1 MKKTF
6 FSTFLFVLFI
16 LFVAISYLSFFG
28 YETSRFNKV
37 IKSEINGHNKK
48 INLDFKEISILLDI
62 KKLTLY
68 VRFIEPDLRYSK
80 ISIPLK
86 SLRTDVDVESL
97 IKKKVGIKKIIL
109 ATNNIDDIQLK
120 QFAAQIKQKDKR
132 LKYIENAKFQID
144 RLELEFDKDFKLKD
158 NYNVKGT
165 INTAEIKIS
174 NKYPI
179 KNLIANFSYK
189 KNNLK
194 LNEISWSFD
203 SFSNKQREFFN
214 GELFFKQV
222 KNNNHF
228 DLNFKTRKVSNFLKL
243 PIMNYSFSEENI
255 ATIKSSFVIKKNRNI
270 LFKNIIIEDPDN
282 QFTIKDLHL
291 NKNYNLINFDQI
303 KINTSKNNSTN
314 NDFTIK
320 NRDKVIIKGK
330 IFDAEKL
337 LKELSKDN
345 QDNNFLKTI
354 SKDIEID
361 FNKVLKGLKFPIK
374 KFRLVGKINKG
385 KFEKISA
392 KSDFSDDEHLDISL
406 KKQLNSKKKIL
417 EVYSDIAMPLLS
429 EYKFFRGLQGGN
441 LLYVSEF
448 SKEKSSN
455 ELTINDFKLSD
466 APALAKLLT
475 LADLKG
481 ITDALKGEGISFE
494 TMSIKYET
502 DSSTMRIEEIFMIGP
517 SISLLIDGYIEK
529 KSGLVSLRGTLVP
542 AKTLNTLVSKIPVV
556 GDILVGKKVGEGIFG
571 LSFKIKGLP
580 DDLKTTVNPI
590 KTLAPRFI
598 TRAVESAK
606 KRGTK

>member
-1 MKKTF
+1 MKKTL
-6 FSTFLFVLFI
+6 FSTFLFILFI

-28 YETSRFNKV
+28 YETSSFNKI
-37 IKSEINGHNKK
+37 IKSEINDYNKK
-48 INLDFKEISILLDI
+48 INLDFKKISILLDI

-68 VRFIEPDLRYSK
+68 VRFIEPDLTYSK
-80 ISIPLK
+80 ILIPLK
-86 SLRTDVDVESL
+86 SLRTDLDVESL

-109 ATNNIDDIQLK
+109 ATKYIDDKKLK
-120 QFAAQIKQKDKR
+120 QFTKQTKLKDER
-132 LKYIENAKFQID
+132 LKYIKNAKFQLE
-144 RLELEFDKDFKLKD
+144 RLELEFDKNYKLKD
-158 NYNVKGT
+158 NYNVKGN
-165 INTAEIKIS
+165 INQAEIKIS
-174 NKYPI
+174 NKHLI

-203 SFSNKQREFFN
+203 GSPNKKRQFFN
-214 GELFFKQV
+214 GELFFKQI

-228 DLNFKTRKVSNFLKL
+228 DLNFKTRKVSTFLKI

-255 ATIKSSFVIKKNRNI
+255 AMIESSFVVKKNQNI
-270 LFKNIIIEDPDN
+270 FFKNIIIKDTDN
-282 QFTIKDLHL
+282 QFIIKDLHL
-291 NKNYNLINFDQI
+291 NKNYDLINFDEI

-320 NRDKVIIKGK
+320 SHDKIIIKGK
-330 IFDAEKL
+330 IFDAEKV
-337 LKELSKDN
+337 LKELSKEGK
-345 QDNNFLKTI
+345 DNNILKTI
-354 SKDIEID
+354 TKDIEID
-361 FNKVLKGLKFPIK
+361 FNKVLKGVKFPIK
-374 KFRLVGKINKG
+374 KFRLVGKIKKG
-385 KFEKISA
+385 NFEKISA
-392 KSDFSDDEHLDISL
+392 KSDFSDNEHLDISL
-406 KKQLNSKKKIL
+406 KKQQNSEKKIL

-455 ELTINDFKLSD
+455 ELTINDFKLTD

-502 DSSTMRIEEIFMIGP
+502 DPSTMRIDEIFMIGP

-556 GDILVGKKVGEGIFG
+556 GDILVGKKVGEGVFG

-580 DDLKTTVNPI
+580 DNLKTTVNPV

-598 TRAVESAK
+598 TRALEAAK
-606 KRGTK
+606 KKKN